1 MLRSKCASFTSCCL
15 IMTPQGVDRFA
26 SSTNRARII
35 CIHNLSSRPLNFRP
49 RLNCSFCVPRK
60 EKLPV
65 DAYNKGIELLAR
77 REHSSRELKL
87 KLARRGVEKYEVDS
101 VLEQLQ
107 SKDFQNDARF
117 GEMLVRTRIESGYG
131 PRWIVAELQTH
142 GIGESKARELID
154 EAGPDWTERVRD
166 QLRRR
171 YGGRKPANLAE
182 RAKRANFLLR
192 RGFDAATVQ
201 SVTRA
206 EGLDS
211 SADELD

>member
-1 MLRSKCASFTSCCL
+1 VR
-15 IMTPQGVDRFA
+15 
-26 SSTNRARII
+26 
-35 CIHNLSSRPLNFRP
+35 RP
-49 RLNCSFCVPRK
+49 K
-60 EKLPV
+60 EPV
-65 DAYNKGIELLAR
+65 DAYEKGIELLAR
-77 REHSSRELKL
+77 REHSTRELKS
-87 KLARRGVEKYEVDS
+87 KLARRGVEKEEVDF
-101 VLEQLQ
+101 VLEKLQ

-154 EAGPDWTERVRD
+154 EAGPDWIELVRD
-166 QLRRR
+166 QMRRR
-171 YGGRKPANLAE
+171 YGGKKPKNLAD
-182 RAKRANFLLR
+182 RVKRANFLLR

-206 EGLDS
+206 EGLET